1 MAPDSWGCHM
11 CKHEGIYIYIYHEKI
26 RRSCQT
32 RCISVAFTITRKHTR
47 ARRWRKGKWRGQ
59 ARYKAGTKRWWRADN
74 ADRPGQGLDKAR
86 TRPQNCLG
94 NKGRTQKDKPARPE
108 AARRTRGGP
117 RFTSARGQLQRS
129 ATGYAHRVYQFYCAA
144 QLYNATVLHLSH
156 NWYQECDM
164 LHKGI
169 VILWSRYLYMYHV

>member
-1 MAPDSWGCHM
+1 M
-11 CKHEGIYIYIYHEKI
+11 CKHEGIYIYIYIMRKSADHAKHAASLSHSQSHENTPGQDGEE
-26 RRSCQT
+26 RENG
-32 RCISVAFTITRKHTR
+32 VAKHVI
-47 ARRWRKGKWRGQ
+47 
-59 ARYKAGTKRWWRADN
+59 
-74 ADRPGQGLDKAR
+74 RPGQSGDEGPTTPTDPDKAR

-169 VILWSRYLYMYHV
+169 VIL

>member
-1 MAPDSWGCHM
+1 MRKSADHA
-11 CKHEGIYIYIYHEKI
+11 KHAASLSHSQSHENTPGQDGEE
-26 RRSCQT
+26 RENG
-32 RCISVAFTITRKHTR
+32 VAKHVI
-47 ARRWRKGKWRGQ
+47 
-59 ARYKAGTKRWWRADN
+59 
-74 ADRPGQGLDKAR
+74 RPGQSGDEGPTTPTDPDKAR

-169 VILWSRYLYMYHV
+169 VIL